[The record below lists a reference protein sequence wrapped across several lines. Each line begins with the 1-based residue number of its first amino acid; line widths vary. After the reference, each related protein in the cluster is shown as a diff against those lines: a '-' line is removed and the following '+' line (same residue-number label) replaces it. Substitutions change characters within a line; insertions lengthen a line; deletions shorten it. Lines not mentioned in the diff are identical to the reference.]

1 MANICSN
8 EITFNASPE
17 AITWLQDELSEITN
31 ISDYALETK
40 AVMDKFAGED
50 LFGEKSLGSKY
61 VNIYDFHRNT
71 ENELSIACESAWN
84 CPTIMIEQITN
95 MLIEKS
101 PDYPVKSNGRYWE
114 EGVGFLGV
122 FTCDKDGYH
131 FVQEE
136 FPEEYYESNDED
148 LDLIEMLE
156 PIFTRL
162 ELN

>member
-40 AVMDKFAGED
+40 AVMDKFSGD
-50 LFGEKSLGSKY
+50 DSFGYKSLGSKY
-61 VNIYDFHRNT
+61 VYIYDFHRNT

-114 EGVGFLGV
+114 EGVGFLGI
-122 FTCDKDGYH
+122 FTCDKDGYK

-136 FPEEYYESNDED
+136 FPSEYYESNDED